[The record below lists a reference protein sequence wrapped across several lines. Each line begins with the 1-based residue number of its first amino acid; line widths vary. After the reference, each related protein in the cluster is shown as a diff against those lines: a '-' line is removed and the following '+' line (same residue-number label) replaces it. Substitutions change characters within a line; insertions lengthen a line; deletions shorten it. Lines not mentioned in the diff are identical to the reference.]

1 VAQSAALA
9 EKFHYMCYALATYGQ
24 AAVAI
29 FHFLREGKKLC
40 VWGWFVRVPGREGRM
55 VQSVLSFLYTQVLV
69 GALGA
74 VGMIT
79 RSSPS
84 LTRKSG
90 KKRISISLNVRGG
103 VKPPPCLRL

>member
-40 VWGWFVRVPGREGRM
+40 VWGWFVRTTLQNRTTTSYVDLFFFLLLFRRFPSSSFISSSIIKSPYVP
-55 VQSVLSFLYTQVLV
+55 
-69 GALGA
+69 
-74 VGMIT
+74 
-79 RSSPS
+79 
-84 LTRKSG
+84 
-90 KKRISISLNVRGG
+90 
-103 VKPPPCLRL
+103 

>member
-40 VWGWFVRVPGREGRM
+40 VWGWFVRVVPVDGGC
-55 VQSVLSFLYTQVLV
+55 VHCLLVVYVLCF
-69 GALGA
+69 
-74 VGMIT
+74 
-79 RSSPS
+79 
-84 LTRKSG
+84 
-90 KKRISISLNVRGG
+90 
-103 VKPPPCLRL
+103 

>member
-40 VWGWFVRVPGREGRM
+40 VWGWFVRVWTELVDWTG
-55 VQSVLSFLYTQVLV
+55 VLDC
-69 GALGA
+69 
-74 VGMIT
+74 
-79 RSSPS
+79 SPDW
-84 LTRKSG
+84 
-90 KKRISISLNVRGG
+90 
-103 VKPPPCLRL
+103 

>member
-40 VWGWFVRVPGREGRM
+40 VWGWFVRPVDGGC
-55 VQSVLSFLYTQVLV
+55 VHCLLVVYVLCF
-69 GALGA
+69 
-74 VGMIT
+74 
-79 RSSPS
+79 
-84 LTRKSG
+84 
-90 KKRISISLNVRGG
+90 
-103 VKPPPCLRL
+103 